1 VRVSCDHA
9 AIHGGPRRRDS
20 FGSGRY
26 ALGLPVDCVH
36 ECIVDRACTPFGQ
49 RITHALRHGL
59 RQFRCRPHWVTDN
72 RRAIDDVESIAATC
86 SAAAYTDAVAYTD
99 AGACTDAAGAYTDA
113 GACTDAVAGAYTD
126 AATADAQSTSR
137 ADTATGAAGDRERKG
152 RVANG
157 QVSNSAVRGEENDGV
172 HDGGH
177 HVQQRIV

>member
-1 VRVSCDHA
+1 VHVSCGHA

-36 ECIVDRACTPFGQ
+36 ECIVDRACTPLGQ

-59 RQFRCRPHWVTDN
+59 RQFRRRAHWVTDD
-72 RRAIDDVESIAATC
+72 RRAIDDVDSIAATRG
-86 SAAAYTDAVAYTD
+86 AATAGADTSSNADANTYAANTD
-99 AGACTDAAGAYTDA
+99 AGAN
-113 GACTDAVAGAYTD
+113 TD

-137 ADTATGAAGDRERKG
+137 ADTATGAAGDPERKG

-157 QVSNSAVRGEENDGV
+157 HLSNSAVRGEENDGV
-172 HDGGH
+172 HNGRH